1 MSVVAI
7 IVIAVVVVALLVGLF
22 MLLPAMR
29 ERARLKARERE
40 LGQRRERAASE
51 QREAAEQHVGRAEA
65 AEQRARI
72 AAEEARRERA
82 EADLRQERAG
92 LHERGL
98 ADEELIEDHEREHF
112 AGTSAVSDD
121 GELGHGAAGRDGGA
135 VRPEEPV
142 ETER

>member
-1 MSVVAI
+1 
-7 IVIAVVVVALLVGLF
+7 
-22 MLLPAMR
+22 MR

-40 LGQRRERAASE
+40 LGQRREHAATE

-82 EADLRQERAG
+82 EADLRKERAG

-98 ADEELIEDHEREHF
+98 ADHELIEDHERERF
-112 AGTSAVSDD
+112 AGTSAAPED
-121 GELGHGAAGRDGGA
+121 GAAAQNADRAGTEA
-135 VRPEEPV
+135 PV
-142 ETER
+142 EAER

>member
-7 IVIAVVVVALLVGLF
+7 IVIAVVVVALLVALF
-22 MLLPAMR
+22 VFLPTVR

-40 LGQRRERAASE
+40 LGQRREHAATE
-51 QREAAEQHVGRAEA
+51 QREVAEQHLSRAEA
-65 AEQRARI
+65 AEQHARI

-98 ADEELIEDHEREHF
+98 ADHELIEDDERERF
-112 AGTSAVSDD
+112 AGTSAVPDD
-121 GELGHGAAGRDGGA
+121 AAVDQSGGGVGAARS
-135 VRPEEPV
+135 
-142 ETER
+142 ER